1 MTECQREKANYLQ
14 TDSNQTYPFYDVQ
27 EGSGWTFPIFWKG
40 FRKDFGEEDL
50 CGPRVSDLSTKLGDR
65 LEKNWSRELWRA
77 KENHSTPKFLIAILK
92 TFKWEMIAMGLLD
105 SFKDIVPRT
114 LFPGRGG
121 HMFFLYRTS
130 ETPPKTAAFHVREGD
145 DQGSNLVTCLDLTN
159 VVGSILFEYRETID
173 PIVLL
178 VLDMVQHRAQGVF
191 LLLAVENIG
200 LVSFLEL
207 VDGTGCRT
215 TLNILAR
222 FPHTRIMT
230 YEPVYGAQHSTHCS
244 LCQPPRCKTS
254 TSSFNSGL
262 VSAFAI
268 FLGGSMIGLKVSFT
282 TYSDSCRASQ
292 FVEDY
297 SPILINVKQELLLV
311 CSTANNNA
319 LQRGPPPT
327 SETHSRIELILQ
339 ARRPR
344 QGSGGSDG
352 LDSMVVALLGCVK
365 VQKFLLRRLVV
376 VERLCVVA
384 WLQSLIGIDSDT
396 YDFYEL
402 GDLNCPSLSKLEN
415 LQNVNKCS
423 SHYSTTYTCATENI
437 DENALSLERIGLS
450 TFNKRFKKEKIV
462 VATLSQPVLL
472 GLMLKYFKPG
482 SNVPK
487 EYAYYYAG
495 GIVATTG
502 LSMFLINQFQ
512 FNAFHIG
519 MKLRIACCSLVYRKS
534 LRLSRSAL
542 GDTAAGKVVNLL
554 SNDVS
559 RFDILLMFL
568 NQLWLAPLIAIIVM
582 YLLVAETGVPGA
594 VGVLVVF
601 LVVPLQSY
609 TGKLTAVFRRK
620 TAQRTDERIR
630 LMDEIISGIR
640 VIKMY
645 AWEKPFADL
654 IRMAR
659 KALDEYETT
668 TVDRKAY
675 KRLKSEAMNRLRF
688 RWPAR
693 SEIRIIRKTSFLR
706 GIFMSFNMCTT
717 RLAVFATLITL
728 VLQGNRLSADRVF
741 VYVSYF
747 NILCF
752 SMSSM
757 FVRAIAEVAEV
768 YVSINRLQEFLLLD
782 EFIKIEKT
790 TNGSLMQK
798 KQTDRD
804 SVILK
809 DVTAKWNENSSDNT
823 LEKLFLSANKGKLVA
838 IIGQVGSGKSSL
850 LQAIL
855 GELPISSGSCLVN
868 GSLSYA
874 CQEPW
879 VFAATIR
886 QNIVFGTPF
895 NQKRYDEV
903 VRVCALVRD
912 FELFPQGDL
921 TMVGERGTSLSGGQK
936 ARVNLAR
943 AVYNDADVYLLDDP
957 LSAVDTHVGK
967 HLFDECINSYL
978 KHKTRILVTH
988 QLQYLK
994 DADKIVIIKQGQIQM
1009 QGSYADLMKSE
1020 IDYAKLLGVE
1030 ELDGIED
1037 IVEYQTE
1044 VDQENIYLPRILR
1057 QFSRMSTR
1065 WSHNKG
1071 HAFTSAKK
1079 IYGNLKLAD
1088 DSATQD
1094 VEISPNALEDDEP
1107 FNGFEVN
1114 DDPMVDIGERQA
1126 NQGATGTESDM
1137 LDERGPSR
1145 PTLMRTEKKG
1155 RPTIIY
1161 QPAANRANQNL
1172 DLNNDSPYGKDTG
1185 HSNTASTQQ
1194 TMEQNNS
1201 TQSKV
1206 SRRGSIALESE
1217 ILELD
1222 PPSSDHIEKSSKGKI
1237 GRSVYIEY
1245 MRAGTNI
1252 CGFLGVVLMFL
1263 LSQGAA
1269 SGADYWMVTQEE
1281 SLAYYDQLP
1290 DNYTELN
1297 QSFVDTKVILIPRED
1312 LFSTETSAYIYTAII
1327 VFLLVITFSRAIIFY
1342 VMCMKSSQGLHNS
1355 MFNGITKTRM
1365 RFFDVNPS
1373 GRVLNRFSKDIGSV
1387 DEILP
1392 KALLDAT
1399 QGQYTEQRRREH
1411 VSVLLTASNYPFW
1424 YTPIDKLILT
1434 QWLESG
1440 DPTAA
1445 KILVTALGVLVV
1457 SVIVNYLF
1465 IIPVCAIGFICYLI
1479 REVYLKISKDLKRL
1493 EGITKSPVFT
1503 HLNATLQ
1510 GLSTIRAYKAQD
1522 ILRNEFDKHQVKPAA
1537 SNTYYI
1543 NRRAEDLHSSAYFL
1557 FIGTSVTFGFYLDL
1571 FSLIFISLVT
1581 FSFLLLEETFGGNVG
1596 LAITQSLGLVGLLQ
1610 WGVRQ
1615 SAEVANNM
1623 MSVERVLEYK
1633 YLEQEP
1639 LLESAPGKLPAG
1651 DWPSKGLIQFEHT
1664 SMKYVETDPQVLKD
1678 LNITIRPSE
1687 KVGIVGRTGAGKS
1700 SLISALFRL
1709 ARVEGTIR
1717 IDGVDT
1723 KDICLQDLRSRI
1735 SIIPQDPV
1743 LFSGTL
1749 RENLDPFDHFS
1760 DFDLWNALDDVE
1772 LKDSYDSGDGLRS
1785 KVTEGGSNFSVGQR
1799 QLICLARAILRN
1811 NKILMLD
1818 EATANVD
1825 PQTDALIQKTI
1836 RLKFA
1841 DCTVLTV
1848 AHRLNTIM
1856 DSDKVLVMDA
1866 GRMVEFDHPYLLLQ
1880 NRNGHFSKMVQE
1892 TGKAIVDQLTRIAQ
1906 ESYISNQ
1913 KLANDS

>member
-1 MTECQREKANYLQ
+1 M
-14 TDSNQTYPFYDVQ
+14 
-27 EGSGWTFPIFWKG
+27 
-40 FRKDFGEEDL
+40 
-50 CGPRVSDLSTKLGDR
+50 
-65 LEKNWSRELWRA
+65 WRA
-77 KENHSTPKFLIAILK
+77 KENHSTPKFMIAILK

-105 SFKDIVPRT
+105 SFKDIVPR
-114 LFPGRGG
+114 
-121 HMFFLYRTS
+121 
-130 ETPPKTAAFHVREGD
+130 
-145 DQGSNLVTCLDLTN
+145 
-159 VVGSILFEYRETID
+159 
-173 PIVLL
+173 
-178 VLDMVQHRAQGVF
+178 
-191 LLLAVENIG
+191 
-200 LVSFLEL
+200 
-207 VDGTGCRT
+207 
-215 TLNILAR
+215 
-222 FPHTRIMT
+222 
-230 YEPVYGAQHSTHCS
+230 
-244 LCQPPRCKTS
+244 
-254 TSSFNSGL
+254 
-262 VSAFAI
+262 
-268 FLGGSMIGLKVSFT
+268 
-282 TYSDSCRASQ
+282 
-292 FVEDY
+292 
-297 SPILINVKQELLLV
+297 
-311 CSTANNNA
+311 
-319 LQRGPPPT
+319 
-327 SETHSRIELILQ
+327 
-339 ARRPR
+339 
-344 QGSGGSDG
+344 
-352 LDSMVVALLGCVK
+352 
-365 VQKFLLRRLVV
+365 
-376 VERLCVVA
+376 
-384 WLQSLIGIDSDT
+384 
-396 YDFYEL
+396 
-402 GDLNCPSLSKLEN
+402 
-415 LQNVNKCS
+415 
-423 SHYSTTYTCATENI
+423 
-437 DENALSLERIGLS
+437 
-450 TFNKRFKKEKIV
+450 
-462 VATLSQPVLL
+462 LSQPVLL
-472 GLMLKYFKPG
+472 GLMLEYFKPG

-519 MKLRIACCSLVYRKS
+519 MKLRVACCSLVYRKS

-582 YLLVAETGVPGA
+582 YLIVAETGVSGA
-594 VGVLVVF
+594 VGVIVVF

-659 KALDEYETT
+659 K
-668 TVDRKAY
+668 
-675 KRLKSEAMNRLRF
+675 
-688 RWPAR
+688 

-798 KQTDRD
+798 KLTDRD
-804 SVILK
+804 GVSLK

-994 DADKIVIIKQGQIQM
+994 DADNIVIIKQGQIQM

-1030 ELDGIED
+1030 ELDEIED
-1037 IVEYQTE
+1037 IVDYQAE
-1044 VDQENIYLPRILR
+1044 VDQENIRLPRILR

-1065 WSHNKG
+1065 
-1071 HAFTSAKK
+1071 
-1079 IYGNLKLAD
+1079 
-1088 DSATQD
+1088 
-1094 VEISPNALEDDEP
+1094 VELE
-1107 FNGFEVN
+1107 EVN
-1114 DDPMVDIGERQA
+1114 PH
-1126 NQGATGTESDM
+1126 
-1137 LDERGPSR
+1137 LRGGRVENHLGKNPTSSHDRDSNLELPVLSSR
-1145 PTLMRTEKKG
+1145 AQHDKR
-1155 RPTIIY
+1155 
-1161 QPAANRANQNL
+1161 
-1172 DLNNDSPYGKDTG
+1172 
-1185 HSNTASTQQ
+1185 STR
-1194 TMEQNNS
+1194 
-1201 TQSKV
+1201 SKV
-1206 SRRGSIALESE
+1206 SRRSSIALESE
-1217 ILELD
+1217 IVELD

-1237 GRSVYIEY
+1237 ARSMYIEY

-1269 SGADYWMVTQEE
+1269 SGADYWMSYWVTQEE

-1297 QSFVDTKVILIPRED
+1297 RSFEDTNIILIPRED
-1312 LFSTETSAYIYTAII
+1312 LFSTETSLHIYTAII

-1342 VMCMKSSQGLHNS
+1342 AMCMKSSQGLHNS

-1399 QGQYTEQRRREH
+1399 Q
-1411 VSVLLTASNYPFW
+1411 
-1424 YTPIDKLILT
+1424 
-1434 QWLESG
+1434 
-1440 DPTAA
+1440 
-1445 KILVTALGVLVV
+1445 ILVTALGALVV

-1465 IIPVCAIGFICYLI
+1465 IIPVCVIGFICYFI
-1479 REVYLKISKDLKRL
+1479 REIYLKISKDLKRL

-1522 ILRNEFDKHQVKPAA
+1522 ILRHEFDKHQ
-1537 SNTYYI
+1537 
-1543 NRRAEDLHSSAYFL
+1543 DLHSSAYFL

-1610 WGVRQ
+1610 WGIRQ

-1639 LLESAPGKLPAG
+1639 LLESAPDKLPAG

-1723 KDICLQDLRSRI
+1723 KDIGLQDLRSRI

-1749 RENLDPFDHFS
+1749 RKNLDPFDHFS
-1760 DFDLWNALDDVE
+1760 DFDLWNALEDVE

-1880 NRNGHFSKMVQE
+1880 NKNGHFSKMVQE

-1906 ESYISNQ
+1906 EVSALHDHVTAELVSEYYDTRFGGR
-1913 KLANDS
+1913 LV

>member
-1 MTECQREKANYLQ
+1 M
-14 TDSNQTYPFYDVQ
+14 
-27 EGSGWTFPIFWKG
+27 
-40 FRKDFGEEDL
+40 
-50 CGPRVSDLSTKLGDR
+50 
-65 LEKNWSRELWRA
+65 LE
-77 KENHSTPKFLIAILK
+77 
-92 TFKWEMIAMGLLD
+92 
-105 SFKDIVPRT
+105 
-114 LFPGRGG
+114 
-121 HMFFLYRTS
+121 
-130 ETPPKTAAFHVREGD
+130 
-145 DQGSNLVTCLDLTN
+145 
-159 VVGSILFEYRETID
+159 
-173 PIVLL
+173 
-178 VLDMVQHRAQGVF
+178 
-191 LLLAVENIG
+191 
-200 LVSFLEL
+200 
-207 VDGTGCRT
+207 
-215 TLNILAR
+215 
-222 FPHTRIMT
+222 
-230 YEPVYGAQHSTHCS
+230 
-244 LCQPPRCKTS
+244 
-254 TSSFNSGL
+254 
-262 VSAFAI
+262 
-268 FLGGSMIGLKVSFT
+268 
-282 TYSDSCRASQ
+282 
-292 FVEDY
+292 
-297 SPILINVKQELLLV
+297 
-311 CSTANNNA
+311 
-319 LQRGPPPT
+319 
-327 SETHSRIELILQ
+327 
-339 ARRPR
+339 
-344 QGSGGSDG
+344 
-352 LDSMVVALLGCVK
+352 
-365 VQKFLLRRLVV
+365 
-376 VERLCVVA
+376 
-384 WLQSLIGIDSDT
+384 
-396 YDFYEL
+396 
-402 GDLNCPSLSKLEN
+402 
-415 LQNVNKCS
+415 
-423 SHYSTTYTCATENI
+423 
-437 DENALSLERIGLS
+437 
-450 TFNKRFKKEKIV
+450 
-462 VATLSQPVLL
+462 
-472 GLMLKYFKPG
+472 YFKPG

-519 MKLRIACCSLVYRKS
+519 MKLRVACCSLVYRKS

-582 YLLVAETGVPGA
+582 YLIVAETGVSGA
-594 VGVLVVF
+594 VGVIVVF

-659 KALDEYETT
+659 K
-668 TVDRKAY
+668 KAY

-728 VLQGNRLSADRVF
+728 VLQGNRLSADR
-741 VYVSYF
+741 
-747 NILCF
+747 
-752 SMSSM
+752 
-757 FVRAIAEVAEV
+757 
-768 YVSINRLQEFLLLD
+768 EFLLLD

-798 KQTDRD
+798 KLTDRD
-804 SVILK
+804 GVSLK

-994 DADKIVIIKQGQIQM
+994 DADNIVIIKQGQIQM

-1030 ELDGIED
+1030 ELDEIED
-1037 IVEYQTE
+1037 IVDYQAE
-1044 VDQENIYLPRILR
+1044 VDQENIRLPRILR

-1065 WSHNKG
+1065 
-1071 HAFTSAKK
+1071 
-1079 IYGNLKLAD
+1079 
-1088 DSATQD
+1088 
-1094 VEISPNALEDDEP
+1094 
-1107 FNGFEVN
+1107 
-1114 DDPMVDIGERQA
+1114 
-1126 NQGATGTESDM
+1126 
-1137 LDERGPSR
+1137 
-1145 PTLMRTEKKG
+1145 
-1155 RPTIIY
+1155 
-1161 QPAANRANQNL
+1161 
-1172 DLNNDSPYGKDTG
+1172 
-1185 HSNTASTQQ
+1185 STR
-1194 TMEQNNS
+1194 
-1201 TQSKV
+1201 SKV
-1206 SRRGSIALESE
+1206 SRRSSIALESE
-1217 ILELD
+1217 IVELD

-1237 GRSVYIEY
+1237 ARSMYIEY

-1269 SGADYWMVTQEE
+1269 SGADYWMSYWVTQEE

-1297 QSFVDTKVILIPRED
+1297 RSFEDTNIILIPRED
-1312 LFSTETSAYIYTAII
+1312 LFSTETSLHIYTAII

-1342 VMCMKSSQGLHNS
+1342 AMCMKSSQGLHNS

-1399 QGQYTEQRRREH
+1399 Q
-1411 VSVLLTASNYPFW
+1411 
-1424 YTPIDKLILT
+1424 
-1434 QWLESG
+1434 
-1440 DPTAA
+1440 
-1445 KILVTALGVLVV
+1445 ILVTALGALVV

-1465 IIPVCAIGFICYLI
+1465 IIPVCVIGFICYFI

-1522 ILRNEFDKHQVKPAA
+1522 ILRNEFDKHQ
-1537 SNTYYI
+1537 
-1543 NRRAEDLHSSAYFL
+1543 DLHSSAYFL

-1610 WGVRQ
+1610 WGIRQ

-1639 LLESAPGKLPAG
+1639 LLESAPDKLPAG

-1723 KDICLQDLRSRI
+1723 KDIGLQDLRSRI

-1749 RENLDPFDHFS
+1749 RKNLDPFDHFS
-1760 DFDLWNALDDVE
+1760 DFDLWNALEDVE

-1880 NRNGHFSKMVQE
+1880 NKNGHFSKMVQE

-1906 ESYISNQ
+1906 EASGEIRTLTSGCCGYHLVTHAELGVIEQ
-1913 KLANDS
+1913 PATEHA

>member
-1 MTECQREKANYLQ
+1 M
-14 TDSNQTYPFYDVQ
+14 
-27 EGSGWTFPIFWKG
+27 
-40 FRKDFGEEDL
+40 
-50 CGPRVSDLSTKLGDR
+50 
-65 LEKNWSRELWRA
+65 LE
-77 KENHSTPKFLIAILK
+77 
-92 TFKWEMIAMGLLD
+92 
-105 SFKDIVPRT
+105 
-114 LFPGRGG
+114 
-121 HMFFLYRTS
+121 
-130 ETPPKTAAFHVREGD
+130 
-145 DQGSNLVTCLDLTN
+145 
-159 VVGSILFEYRETID
+159 
-173 PIVLL
+173 
-178 VLDMVQHRAQGVF
+178 
-191 LLLAVENIG
+191 
-200 LVSFLEL
+200 
-207 VDGTGCRT
+207 
-215 TLNILAR
+215 
-222 FPHTRIMT
+222 
-230 YEPVYGAQHSTHCS
+230 
-244 LCQPPRCKTS
+244 
-254 TSSFNSGL
+254 
-262 VSAFAI
+262 
-268 FLGGSMIGLKVSFT
+268 
-282 TYSDSCRASQ
+282 
-292 FVEDY
+292 
-297 SPILINVKQELLLV
+297 
-311 CSTANNNA
+311 
-319 LQRGPPPT
+319 
-327 SETHSRIELILQ
+327 
-339 ARRPR
+339 
-344 QGSGGSDG
+344 
-352 LDSMVVALLGCVK
+352 
-365 VQKFLLRRLVV
+365 
-376 VERLCVVA
+376 
-384 WLQSLIGIDSDT
+384 
-396 YDFYEL
+396 
-402 GDLNCPSLSKLEN
+402 
-415 LQNVNKCS
+415 
-423 SHYSTTYTCATENI
+423 
-437 DENALSLERIGLS
+437 
-450 TFNKRFKKEKIV
+450 
-462 VATLSQPVLL
+462 
-472 GLMLKYFKPG
+472 YFKPG

-582 YLLVAETGVPGA
+582 YLLVSETGISGA
-594 VGVLVVF
+594 VGVIVVF
-601 LVVPLQSY
+601 LVVPLQC
-609 TGKLTAVFRRK
+609 
-620 TAQRTDERIR
+620 
-630 LMDEIISGIR
+630 
-640 VIKMY
+640 
-645 AWEKPFADL
+645 
-654 IRMAR
+654 
-659 KALDEYETT
+659 
-668 TVDRKAY
+668 
-675 KRLKSEAMNRLRF
+675 KSE
-688 RWPAR
+688 
-693 SEIRIIRKTSFLR
+693 IKIIRKTSFLR

-798 KQTDRD
+798 KLTDRD
-804 SVILK
+804 SVSLK
-809 DVTAKWNENSSDNT
+809 DVTAKWNENYSDNT
-823 LEKLFLSANKGKLVA
+823 LEKLFLSVNKGKLVA

-1030 ELDGIED
+1030 ELDEIED

-1044 VDQENIYLPRILR
+1044 VDQEKNRLPRILR

-1065 WSHNKG
+1065 
-1071 HAFTSAKK
+1071 
-1079 IYGNLKLAD
+1079 
-1088 DSATQD
+1088 
-1094 VEISPNALEDDEP
+1094 
-1107 FNGFEVN
+1107 
-1114 DDPMVDIGERQA
+1114 
-1126 NQGATGTESDM
+1126 
-1137 LDERGPSR
+1137 
-1145 PTLMRTEKKG
+1145 
-1155 RPTIIY
+1155 
-1161 QPAANRANQNL
+1161 
-1172 DLNNDSPYGKDTG
+1172 
-1185 HSNTASTQQ
+1185 
-1194 TMEQNNS
+1194 S

-1206 SRRGSIALESE
+1206 SRRSSIAIENE
-1217 ILELD
+1217 IIELD

-1269 SGADYWMVTQEE
+1269 SGADYWMSYWVTQEE

-1297 QSFVDTKVILIPRED
+1297 QSFVDTNVILIPRED
-1312 LFSTETSAYIYTAII
+1312 LFSTETSVYIYTAII
-1327 VFLLVITFSRAIIFY
+1327 VFLLVFTFSRAIIFY
-1342 VMCMKSSQGLHNS
+1342 AMCMKSSQGLHNS

-1399 QGQYTEQRRREH
+1399 Q
-1411 VSVLLTASNYPFW
+1411 
-1424 YTPIDKLILT
+1424 
-1434 QWLESG
+1434 
-1440 DPTAA
+1440 
-1445 KILVTALGVLVV
+1445 ILVTALGVLVV

-1465 IIPVCAIGFICYLI
+1465 VIPVCAIGFICYLI
-1479 REVYLKISKDLKRL
+1479 REIYLKISKDLKRL

-1522 ILRNEFDKHQVKPAA
+1522 ILRNEFDKHQ
-1537 SNTYYI
+1537 
-1543 NRRAEDLHSSAYFL
+1543 DLHSSAYFL

-1581 FSFLLLEETFGGNVG
+1581 FSFLLLEETFGGSVG

-1615 SAEVANNM
+1615 SAEVSNNM

-1717 IDGVDT
+1717 IDGIDT

-1772 LKDSYDSGDGLRS
+1772 LKDSYNSGDGLRS

-1880 NRNGHFSKMVQE
+1880 NQNGHFSKMVQE

-1906 ESYISNQ
+1906 EASGEIRTLTSGCHGYHLVTHAELGVMEQ
-1913 KLANDS
+1913 PATEHA